1 MADREIVAWGPLPI
15 KPVGNS
21 EGYQID
27 FSFDR
32 GVATAADLEA
42 PGEEM
47 RRRMFETSGVE
58 LEWEIK
64 RLGSR

>member
-1 MADREIVAWGPLPI
+1 MADRGNVARGPLPI
-15 KPVGNS
+15 KPLGNS
-21 EGYQID
+21 EVYQLD

-32 GVATAADLEA
+32 GVATAVALEA
-42 PGEEM
+42 LGQEM
-47 RRRMFETSGVE
+47 RRRMFETSRVE